1 MTQQTYHTL
10 YKSNLIFKWGRQ
22 VVKAQEKGMKRAS
35 QTTRMNTKRKKN
47 KYIWIFFSSFI
58 EFKEFTR
65 CEHDCWKEIKLLS
78 SFLTNLPDENVP
90 NDELI

>member
-1 MTQQTYHTL
+1 MTQQTHHTL

-47 KYIWIFFSSFI
+47 KYIWIFFLLLLNSRNLLDANTIVGKKSS
-58 EFKEFTR
+58 
-65 CEHDCWKEIKLLS
+65 C
-78 SFLTNLPDENVP
+78 
-90 NDELI
+90 